1 MSAKVETQRHIH
13 LVGALIHDFVMELL
27 IRANEH
33 DASKLREPE
42 AEVFEVMTE
51 RLKGSTYGSPEYK
64 GMLLE
69 MKPALDHHYAAN
81 RHHPEFH
88 KDGVKGMS
96 LLDIVEMLLDWKAA
110 TLRHA
115 DGDIRKSIEINHKR
129 FGFSE
134 ETREILLN
142 TVRELGL

>member
-1 MSAKVETQRHIH
+1 MSAKVETQKHIH
-13 LVGALIHDFVMELL
+13 LVGAFIHQFVNDLL
-27 IRANEH
+27 YRADMH
-33 DASKLREPE
+33 DHSKLQEPE
-42 AEVFEVMTE
+42 AEIFEVMTE
-51 RLKGSTYGSPEYK
+51 RLKGSTYGSSEYTA
-64 GMLLE
+64 MLAE
-69 MKPALDHHYAAN
+69 MKPALDHHYANN

-96 LLDIVEMLLDWKAA
+96 LLDLVEMLLDWKAA

-134 ETREILLN
+134 ETKTILLN
-142 TVRELGL
+142 TVEEMGL